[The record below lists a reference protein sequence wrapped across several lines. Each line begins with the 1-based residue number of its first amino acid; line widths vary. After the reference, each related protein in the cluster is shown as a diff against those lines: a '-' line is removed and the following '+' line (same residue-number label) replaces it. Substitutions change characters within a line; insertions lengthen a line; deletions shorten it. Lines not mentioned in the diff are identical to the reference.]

1 MSDDIR
7 FDGKNIYA
15 AGVAGAA
22 IYDIRGN
29 RIHEAGIA
37 SQPKYEIRGNHIRL
51 YKISHQRKAAA
62 PGWIRKI
69 ALDDAQSAIFEDWR
83 KAGELCEEKW

>member
-22 IYDIRGN
+22 IYNIRGN
-29 RIHEAGIA
+29 HIHEAGIA

-51 YKISHQRKAAA
+51 YM
-62 PGWIRKI
+62 
-69 ALDDAQSAIFEDWR
+69 SASQPKFKPPASRSVRREQTR
-83 KAGELCEEKW
+83 TVKLCYNQ